1 MNKLEVIEQIV
12 NIMTAAPKYDTV
24 VIGGHDDMTMLEAI
38 RFFCQ
43 TSIDRQD
50 WKFDVNNICKNAIL
64 IF

>member
-1 MNKLEVIEQIV
+1 MTKLQVIEQIV
-12 NIMTAAPKYDTV
+12 NIMTSAPKYDTV

-43 TSIDRQD
+43 TSIDRQN
-50 WKFDVNNICKNAIL
+50 WNIDVNYICKDAIL

>member
-1 MNKLEVIEQIV
+1 MNKLQVIEQIV

-38 RFFCQ
+38 RFMCQ

-50 WKFDVNNICKNAIL
+50 WNIDVNYICKDAIL